1 MSYLNQVKSELE
13 QLQIEMKEKAS
24 IALSNIFE
32 HYPEVTAISW
42 HQYIP
47 YFNDGDACTFRIGEV
62 FVMTGPITKEL
73 AQTIADNPYA
83 VEEQE
88 EDEWPNDVQV
98 LETWGD
104 GKSESASEI
113 SSFLN
118 SIEDTI
124 QALYGDYASVVL
136 TRDHGTIIE
145 EFEAPY

>member
-13 QLQIEMKEKAS
+13 QLQTEMKEKAS
-24 IALSNIFE
+24 TALSNIFE

-62 FVMTGPITKEL
+62 YVMTGPITKEL

-83 VEEQE
+83 VEEQ
-88 EDEWPNDVQV
+88 DEWPSDVEV
-98 LETWGD
+98 LETWGNN
-104 GKSESASEI
+104 KSESASEI

-118 SIEDTI
+118 SIEDTL
-124 QALYGDYASVVL
+124 QSLYDDYASVVL
-136 TRDHGTIIE
+136 TRDHGAIVE